1 MVISKKDRI
10 ALVISILLVVFTI
23 LLIASNVASGEF
35 IFVVLFFILIYWGVR
50 IIKNN
55 ISFISFDRRD
65 RTKEVPD
72 SLANELDKL
81 AQLRQKGVI
90 TDDEFL
96 SFKRKLLDE

>member
-1 MVISKKDRI
+1 MDISKKDRI
-10 ALVISILLVVFTI
+10 ALVITI
-23 LLIASNVASGEF
+23 LLIVFGVISEEF

-65 RTKEVPD
+65 RTKQISD
-72 SLANELDKL
+72 SLVNELDKL

>member
-10 ALVISILLVVFTI
+10 ALVISILLLMFGVATGEVFF
-23 LLIASNVASGEF
+23 IA
-35 IFVVLFFILIYWGVR
+35 LFCILIYWGVR

-55 ISFISFDRRD
+55 ISFINFDRRS
-65 RTKEVPD
+65 RTKQMPD
-72 SLANELDKL
+72 SLVNELDKL

>member
-10 ALVISILLVVFTI
+10 ALVISILLVVFGVATGEGGI
-23 LLIASNVASGEF
+23 IFIA
-35 IFVVLFFILIYWGVR
+35 LFSILIYWGVR

-55 ISFISFDRRD
+55 ISFINFDRRS
-65 RTKEVPD
+65 RTKQMPD
-72 SLANELDKL
+72 SLVNELDKL

>member
-10 ALVISILLVVFTI
+10 ALVISILLVVFGVATGEVFF
-23 LLIASNVASGEF
+23 IA
-35 IFVVLFFILIYWGVR
+35 LFCILIYWGVR

-55 ISFISFDRRD
+55 ISFISFDRQD
-65 RTKEVPD
+65 RTKEMPD
-72 SLANELDKL
+72 SLVNELDKL

-96 SFKRKLLDE
+96 SLKRKLLDE

>member
-10 ALVISILLVVFTI
+10 ALVISILLLMFGVATGEVFF
-23 LLIASNVASGEF
+23 IA
-35 IFVVLFFILIYWGVR
+35 LFCILIYWGVR

>member
-10 ALVISILLVVFTI
+10 ALVITI
-23 LLIASNVASGEF
+23 LLIVFGVATGEAFF
-35 IFVVLFFILIYWGVR
+35 IALFFILIYWGVR

-55 ISFISFDRRD
+55 ISFINFDRRS
-65 RTKEVPD
+65 RTKQMPD
-72 SLANELDKL
+72 SLVNELDKL

>member
-10 ALVISILLVVFTI
+10 ALVISILLVVFGVATGEVFF
-23 LLIASNVASGEF
+23 IA
-35 IFVVLFFILIYWGVR
+35 LFCILIYWGVR

-55 ISFISFDRRD
+55 ISFISFDRQD

>member
-10 ALVISILLVVFTI
+10 ALVISILLVVFGVATGEVFF
-23 LLIASNVASGEF
+23 IA
-35 IFVVLFFILIYWGVR
+35 LFCILIYWGVR

-55 ISFISFDRRD
+55 ISFIKFDGRG
-65 RTKEVPD
+65 RTKQMPD
-72 SLANELDKL
+72 SLVNELDKL
-81 AQLRQKGVI
+81 AQLRQRGVI

>member
-10 ALVISILLVVFTI
+10 ALVISILLLMFGVATGEVFF
-23 LLIASNVASGEF
+23 IA
-35 IFVVLFFILIYWGVR
+35 LFCILIYWGVR

-65 RTKEVPD
+65 RTKEMPD

-96 SFKRKLLDE
+96 SFKRKLLDD